1 MKTVATLSKNILR
14 MVSYFIY
21 TVNKIMSHFSQGMA
35 TVVNKIISRQK
46 TITED
51 IAKFDKSKYQT
62 ADTMSQ
68 WRSRLKEQQRLKQL
82 LGDLV
87 TGVRSACW

>member
-1 MKTVATLSKNILR
+1 
-14 MVSYFIY
+14 
-21 TVNKIMSHFSQGMA
+21 MA

-46 TITED
+46 TVAED
-51 IAKFDKSKYQT
+51 IAKFDKCKHQT

-87 TGVRSACW
+87 TGVRSAVEYLHHLGFVSLNLRGEYKTMVIL